1 MLTSCAASV
10 LGDVATQAASPL
22 PVDPKRVLTFG
33 LLGAFYLGPLL
44 HTWYEA
50 MGELGLRLSQG
61 PSPLPRPL
69 PRPLVVLLQVLLG
82 QLLFAPLLSVGLV
95 VAHAAAEALTTGK
108 PFLLPAAAEQAKLK
122 LRKLLVASWSL
133 WPAAAAVN
141 FAIVPPAQRVLFS
154 NAVSVAHSSLVSL
167 LISS

>member
-1 MLTSCAASV
+1 ML
-10 LGDVATQAASPL
+10 
-22 PVDPKRVLTFG
+22 
-33 LLGAFYLGPLL
+33 
-44 HTWYEA
+44 
-50 MGELGLRLSQG
+50 
-61 PSPLPRPL
+61 LPRPL